1 MGTVLLQ
8 DFAGEEQDER
18 DEHHEEHEGEQ
29 WATGEGHGGIELAF
43 APLSRIFGKAPHDRQ
58 WMTVASDA

>member
-1 MGTVLLQ
+1 MATVLLE

-18 DEHHEEHEGEQ
+18 DEHHEGEQ

-43 APLSRIFGKAPHDRQ
+43 APLSRIFGKVPHDRQ
-58 WMTVASDA
+58 GMTVASDA